1 MPCRFVT
8 SHFSAKG
15 WARVLGAVFAT
26 SDKVNVDDAH
36 VIAPGPRSAVIV
48 ATILLHRAI
57 RVFRVAMLANVEAET
72 AHG

>member
-1 MPCRFVT
+1 VT

-26 SDKVNVDDAH
+26 SDEVHVDDAH
-36 VIAPGPRSAVIV
+36 FIIVPGPRSAVIV